1 MRSARAKVEGHAYYH
16 VTNRIL
22 ERRYILQDGVAEHFR
37 TLMRKVEAFTGVRVV
52 TYCLMTN
59 HVHLL
64 LEVPNRPKLTDKE
77 LLARLKII
85 SSPSVFTRFQQ
96 QWNRMAEQKSES
108 GLEKMRQAVLK
119 RMFDMS
125 FFMKELKQRFSRW
138 YNHGRKRQ
146 GPVWEDRFK
155 STLMQGQGTY
165 LATAAAYIDLNPVR
179 AGIVEDPKDFRFCGY
194 AEALAGNTLARKG
207 LEVVT
212 AAYGIAAKTAFR
224 GTDAV
229 LARYRQLLFGKG
241 NATTKR
247 RGVAPEA
254 AQEVHESMG
263 ELAPWAIAK
272 HRLRWLADGAVIG
285 SQDFVEEMRS
295 TLRHKLG
302 LKRERGA
309 YPATE
314 AATAFSLRPL
324 RGLDPG

>member
-1 MRSARAKVEGHAYYH
+1 MRSSRAKVEGHAYYH

-22 ERRYILQDGVAEHFR
+22 ERRYILQDGVAEQFR
-37 TLMRKVEAFTGVRVV
+37 TVMRKVEAFTGVRVI

-64 LEVPNRPKLTDKE
+64 LEVPNRPTLTDKE

-96 QWNRMAEQKSES
+96 QWNRMVEQKSES
-108 GLEKMRQAVLK
+108 GVEQLRQSVLK
-119 RMFDMS
+119 RMFDVS

-138 YNHGRKRQ
+138 YNHARKRQ

-155 STLMQGQGTY
+155 STLVQGQGTY

-179 AGIVEDPKDFRFCGY
+179 SGIVEDPKDFRFCGY
-194 AEALAGNTLARKG
+194 AEALAGNALARKG

-212 AAYGIAAKTAFR
+212 AAYGITDKSTFR

-241 NATTKR
+241 TATTKR
-247 RGVAPEA
+247 KGVTPES
-254 AQEVHESMG
+254 AQEVHEAKG
-263 ELAPWAIAK
+263 ALAPWEIAK

-285 SQDFVEEMRS
+285 SKEFVGEMRAA
-295 TLRHKLG
+295 LRDKLG
-302 LKRERGA
+302 LKRETGA
-309 YPATE
+309 Y
-314 AATAFSLRPL
+314 TADSCPGLHSLRAL
-324 RGLDPG
+324 RGE